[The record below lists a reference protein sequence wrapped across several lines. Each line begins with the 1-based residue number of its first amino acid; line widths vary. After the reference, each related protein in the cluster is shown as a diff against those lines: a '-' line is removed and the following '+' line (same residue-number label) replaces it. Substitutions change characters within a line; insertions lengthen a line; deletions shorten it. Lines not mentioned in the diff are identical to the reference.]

1 MSYPTARIERRLS
14 VRLQKIPRS
23 RGMGAKTSSAG
34 LIGSGALAA
43 RLLDQLDLVP
53 VGILHEGD
61 HRRPVLHRPGL
72 AGDLPARAADALAHR
87 VDVVDAERDVAV
99 GRAEIVARGVPV

>member
-23 RGMGAKTSSAG
+23 RGMGVKALSMG

-72 AGDLPARAADALAHR
+72 AGDLPPGFADALADR
-87 VDVVDAERDVAV
+87 ADVVDAERDVA
-99 GRAEIVARGVPV
+99 I